1 MRSLAIFRERGNRAM
16 TRTVIP
22 AERKQSS
29 FASRF
34 GAAFLAATLG
44 VFAAALPAYAQKAGG
59 TLRGQ
64 LYDTPPSPSLHEEI
78 TVSAAV
84 PFMAVFNNLV
94 IYDQSVASNTF
105 ESIRPDLATA
115 WTVSDDGLTVRF
127 DLRRGV
133 KWHDGKP
140 FTAADVRCTFDML
153 MEKGEVKFRRNPRGV
168 WYENVEKV
176 TADNDF
182 QITFHLKAPQPSL
195 LAFLAAGWTAIY
207 PCHVPPVQ
215 MRRHPIGTGPFKFVE
230 LKSNERVKLEK
241 NRDYWKPGRPYLDAI
256 EYSIIGNRAT
266 RMLAFTAGRSDMT
279 FPTDV
284 TVPLLKDTLKSV
296 PTAQCT
302 LRPLGVSYN
311 LIINRDAAPFNDARA
326 RSAVA
331 LTIDRKSFTDIT
343 SEGKDLIGGAMLPPP
358 AGVWGVGPEALKD
371 LPGYGEDIEASRE
384 KGRALMREAGYG
396 PDKRLKIKVSTR
408 NTASYRDFAVILT
421 DHLRHI
427 YIDGELELIDSAV
440 YFNRLYQKNYSL
452 VLNATGSSLDDPD
465 QHFVENY
472 GCGALRNF
480 NGYCNADLTAL
491 MAAQS
496 RERDT
501 EKRRAIVRDIE
512 RKLVEDTVRPII
524 SHSVAAACMQPQVK
538 DLTIMTNSIY
548 NGWRFEDVW
557 LDR

>member
-1 MRSLAIFRERGNRAM
+1 MMRTGDLMRRKRPCLAA
-16 TRTVIP
+16 
-22 AERKQSS
+22 
-29 FASRF
+29 RF
-34 GAAFLAATLG
+34 GAALLAATLG
-44 VFAAALPAYAQKAGG
+44 VSAAALPVHAQKAGG
-59 TLRGQ
+59 VLRGE
-64 LYDTPPSPSLHEEI
+64 LADTPPSPSLHEEI
-78 TVSAAV
+78 TVSVAV

-94 IYDQSVASNTF
+94 IYDQSIARNTF
-105 ESIRPDLATA
+105 DSIRPELATG

-127 DLRRGV
+127 DLRQGV

-140 FTAADVRCTFDML
+140 FSSADVKCTFDML
-153 MEKGEVKFRRNPRGV
+153 MDKGEVKLRRNPRGV
-168 WYENVEKV
+168 WYENVDKV
-176 TADNDF
+176 TADGDF
-182 QITFHLKAPQPSL
+182 QITFHLKVPQPSL

-207 PCHVPPVQ
+207 PCHVPPAQ

-241 NRDYWKPGRPYLDAI
+241 NRDYWKPGRPYLDGI
-256 EYSIIGNRAT
+256 EYSIISNRAT
-266 RMLAFTAGRSDMT
+266 RMLAFTAGRADMT

-284 TVPLLKDTLKSV
+284 TVPLLKDTMQAL

-311 LIINRDAAPFNDARA
+311 LILNRDAAPFNDART

-331 LTIDRKSFTDIT
+331 LAIDRKAFIDIT

-371 LPGYGEDIEASRE
+371 LPGYGGDIEASRE

-408 NTASYRDFAVILT
+408 NVASYRDLAVILV

-427 YIDGELELIDSAV
+427 YIDGELEMIDSAV

-472 GCGALRNF
+472 GCAAPRNF
-480 NGYCNADLTAL
+480 NGYCNPELTAL
-491 MAAQS
+491 MSAQS

-501 EKRRAIVRDIE
+501 DKRRAIVHQIE

-524 SHSVAAACMQPQVK
+524 SHTVAAGCMQPQVK
-538 DLTIMTNSIY
+538 GLTLMSNSIY

>member
-1 MRSLAIFRERGNRAM
+1 MMRTGNLMRRKRPGLAA
-16 TRTVIP
+16 
-22 AERKQSS
+22 
-29 FASRF
+29 RF
-34 GAAFLAATLG
+34 GAALLAATLG
-44 VFAAALPAYAQKAGG
+44 VSAAALPVHAQKAGG
-59 TLRGQ
+59 VLRGE
-64 LYDTPPSPSLHEEI
+64 LADTPPSPSLHEEI
-78 TVSAAV
+78 TVSVAV

-94 IYDQSVASNTF
+94 IYDQSIARNTF
-105 ESIRPDLATA
+105 DSIRPELATG

-127 DLRRGV
+127 DLRQGV
-133 KWHDGKP
+133 KWHDGTP
-140 FTAADVRCTFDML
+140 FSSADVKCTFDML
-153 MEKGEVKFRRNPRGV
+153 MDKGEVKLRRNPRGV

-176 TADNDF
+176 TADGDF
-182 QITFHLKAPQPSL
+182 QITFHLKVPQPSL

-207 PCHVPPVQ
+207 PCHVPPAQ

-241 NRDYWKPGRPYLDAI
+241 NRDYWKPGRPYLDGI
-256 EYSIIGNRAT
+256 EYSIISNRAT
-266 RMLAFTAGRSDMT
+266 RMLAFTAGRADMT

-284 TVPLLKDTLKSV
+284 TVPLLKDTMQAL

-311 LIINRDAAPFNDARA
+311 LILNRDAAPFNDARA

-331 LTIDRKSFTDIT
+331 LAIDRKAFIDIT

-371 LPGYGEDIEASRE
+371 LPGYGGDIEASRE

-408 NTASYRDFAVILT
+408 NVASYRDLAVILV

-427 YIDGELELIDSAV
+427 YIDGELEMIDSAV

-472 GCGALRNF
+472 GCAAPRNF
-480 NGYCNADLTAL
+480 NGYCNPELTAL
-491 MAAQS
+491 MSAQS

-501 EKRRAIVRDIE
+501 DKRRAIVHQIE

-524 SHSVAAACMQPQVK
+524 SHTVAAGCMQPQVK
-538 DLTIMTNSIY
+538 GLTLMSNSIY

>member
-1 MRSLAIFRERGNRAM
+1 
-16 TRTVIP
+16 
-22 AERKQSS
+22 
-29 FASRF
+29 
-34 GAAFLAATLG
+34 LG
-44 VFAAALPAYAQKAGG
+44 LFAAAYPVHAQKAGG

-64 LYDTPPSPSLHEEI
+64 IPDTPPSPSLHEEI
-78 TVSAAV
+78 TVSVAV
-84 PFMAVFNNLV
+84 PFMGVFNNLV
-94 IYDQSVASNTF
+94 IYDQSVARNTF
-105 ESIRPDLATA
+105 ESIRPELATG
-115 WTVSDDGLTVRF
+115 WTVSQDGLTVRF
-127 DLRRGV
+127 DLRQGV

-140 FTAADVRCTFDML
+140 FTAADVSCTFDML
-153 MEKGEVKFRRNPRGV
+153 MEKGEVKLRRNPRGV

-182 QITFHLKAPQPSL
+182 QVTFHLKAPQPSL

-207 PCHVPPVQ
+207 PCHVPPAQ

-241 NRDYWKPGRPYLDAI
+241 NRDYWKPGRPYLDGI
-256 EYSIIGNRAT
+256 EYSIIANRAT
-266 RMLAFTAGRSDMT
+266 RMLAFTAGRADMT

-284 TVPLLKDTLKSV
+284 TVPLLNDMKKSL

-311 LIINRDAAPFNDARA
+311 LIINRDEAPFNDPRV
-326 RSAVA
+326 RTAVA
-331 LTIDRKSFTDIT
+331 LTIDRKSIVDII

-358 AGVWGVGPEALKD
+358 AGVWGVDPEVLKD
-371 LPGYGEDIEASRE
+371 LPGYGGDIEAARE
-384 KGRALMREAGYG
+384 KGRVLMREAGYG
-396 PDKRLKIKVSTR
+396 PDNRLKIKVSTR

-427 YIDGELELIDSAV
+427 YIDGELEMIDSAV
-440 YFNRLYQKNYSL
+440 YFNRLYQKKYSL

-480 NGYCNADLTAL
+480 NGYCNPELTAL

-501 EKRRAIVRDIE
+501 EKRRAVVRDIE

-524 SHSVAAACMQPQVK
+524 SHSVAAACMQPEVK
-538 DLTIMTNSIY
+538 GLTIMSNSIY

>member
-1 MRSLAIFRERGNRAM
+1 MRVFLLALALALALAG
-16 TRTVIP
+16 
-22 AERKQSS
+22 
-29 FASRF
+29 AS
-34 GAAFLAATLG
+34 GAAQ
-44 VFAAALPAYAQKAGG
+44 AQKAGG
-59 TLRGQ
+59 ILRGQ
-64 LYDTPPSPSLHEEI
+64 IADTPPSPSLHEEI
-78 TVSAAV
+78 TVSVAV

-94 IYDQSVASNTF
+94 IYDQSVARNTF
-105 ESIRPDLATA
+105 ESVRPELATA

-127 DLRRGV
+127 DLRQGV

-140 FTAADVRCTFDML
+140 FTSADVRCTFDML

-168 WYENVEKV
+168 WYENVDKV
-176 TADNDF
+176 TAENDF
-182 QITFHLKAPQPSL
+182 QVTFHLKAPQPSL

-207 PCHVPPVQ
+207 PCHVPPAQ

-241 NRDYWKPGRPYLDAI
+241 NRDYWKPGRPYLDGI
-256 EYSIIGNRAT
+256 EYSIIANRAT
-266 RMLAFTAGRSDMT
+266 RMLAFTAGRDDMT

-284 TVPLLKDTLKSV
+284 TVPLLKDTMKAL

-311 LIINRDAAPFNDARA
+311 LILNRDAAPFNDPRARA
-326 RSAVA
+326 AVA
-331 LTIDRKSFTDIT
+331 LTIDRKSFIDIT
-343 SEGKDLIGGAMLPPP
+343 SEGQDLIGGAMLPPP

-371 LPGYGEDIEASRE
+371 LAAYGGDVEAARE

-408 NTASYRDFAVILT
+408 NVASYRDLAVILV

-427 YIDGELELIDSAV
+427 YIDGELEMIDSAV
-440 YFNRLYQKNYSL
+440 YFNRLYQKSYSL

-472 GCGALRNF
+472 GCGAPRNF
-480 NGYCNADLTAL
+480 NGYCSPELTAL
-491 MAAQS
+491 LAAQS

-501 EKRRAIVRDIE
+501 EKRRVLVRDIE
-512 RKLVEDTVRPII
+512 RKLVEDTVRPIV
-524 SHSVAAACMQPQVK
+524 SHTVAAACMQPQVK
-538 DLTIMTNSIY
+538 GLTIMSNSIY